1 MRRYYLLLGIL
12 IITFAGT
19 FLVLIVRS
27 NQISM
32 LDLLKKE
39 ARSFLSI
46 VALAQKN
53 SIFAEANLEDQ
64 IVDNLINIVN
74 SLNEIGWTKENLEKF
89 SRNFNLNS
97 VIVMNLFNRRV
108 IARVGDPV
116 ELALERMG
124 SEDKLSFHY
133 FNFRNEKFIRFIYRI
148 DSYLVQIELS
158 AEEVKRF
165 SNEFGISRI
174 LNELGANPA
183 IKYLALQDTKGIILA
198 TPGLRQLS
206 RIENDPALKNLLER
220 KTESIRIINFE
231 EKKVLEVAQPFI
243 VDENV
248 LGVFRIGMN
257 LDNYYQHIKTT
268 NLQLIFIFLILILI
282 IFLLIFFSLRYE
294 RIYNLQEVFS
304 KILGA
309 IDEGIILVDK
319 KSKIIAHNKMFCF
332 LTELEE
338 EAILNKDYFKLFTND
353 PFSVK
358 IVMNEGR
365 VVEEEKEIFKR
376 VLKWATYPLFDQK
389 KKVNGT
395 ISIIR
400 DVTKARK
407 FEKEQE
413 ERERLQ
419 FLGNLVANFAHEI
432 KNPLN
437 GLSIAA
443 QRINREFPS
452 ENPEYCFLTSTI
464 VREIDSLNRVVNDFL
479 SLVRPRIKEKYPF
492 NLSALIKDI
501 ITLIQEPA
509 KKKGI
514 KIKMGIEEKVE
525 FTGDAEE
532 IKRAILN
539 IVLNA
544 IESVSERTGKVE
556 VNLRREEKEILIEVG
571 DNGPGISEEIKDKIF
586 EPYFTT
592 RRGGTGLG
600 LYIAKKIIKDY
611 NGRIVLKSTPGTG
624 SVFTIHLP
632 V

>member
-1 MRRYYLLLGIL
+1 VRRYYLLLGIL